1 MPLVLLLVR
10 KTLLSKVTS
19 TGFLKAVSRALFLSC
34 ALIALAFVAWV
45 FVVPPPATRL
55 VCPGPGPGGMCWNET
70 IAVNNGLNAWGG
82 AVDDYW
88 RDRLMCDCGN
98 TKSFRSNT
106 SAWWTKNQE
115 CRLGGEAGETCR
127 DAAFIW
133 WGFPL
138 FLVFCKL
145 FFAVIT
151 HMLHRV
157 TSGGKAGSK
166 GFKFLGGCLVCALA
180 GFYVAF
186 SVAGADLNLGRMVM
200 VLMMLFVIC
209 TGVIV
214 GSTLGWQ
221 TITKSAKNIP
231 MFAKMQG
238 PMMDYPKGLLLLIVT
253 LPVVL
258 FYLPL
263 SFLNQLTRRCACT
276 KSPEGGRLLT
286 AATNKQLAFVKK
298 WHLGSVFS
306 KLVGWGLLYLTLQ
319 VIAMKVIVWF
329 CSALNYVLAPLHPAI
344 VIVAFLGIGL
354 AMFLIPVIPGV
365 PVYVFAGAV
374 LPAAFAN
381 SLNPNPDVHWVVAA
395 QQTGQPPTGFWV
407 GLGVACVAANALKF
421 IAIAIQQEVTMAPAW
436 AYHRPPPLHLHSTST
451 PPPLTPSPSRPR

>member
-145 FFAVIT
+145 FFA
-151 HMLHRV
+151 
-157 TSGGKAGSK
+157 GK
-166 GFKFLGGCLVCALA
+166 
-180 GFYVAF
+180 
-186 SVAGADLNLGRMVM
+186 
-200 VLMMLFVIC
+200 
-209 TGVIV
+209 
-214 GSTLGWQ
+214 
-221 TITKSAKNIP
+221 
-231 MFAKMQG
+231 
-238 PMMDYPKGLLLLIVT
+238 
-253 LPVVL
+253 
-258 FYLPL
+258 
-263 SFLNQLTRRCACT
+263 
-276 KSPEGGRLLT
+276 
-286 AATNKQLAFVKK
+286 
-298 WHLGSVFS
+298 
-306 KLVGWGLLYLTLQ
+306 
-319 VIAMKVIVWF
+319 
-329 CSALNYVLAPLHPAI
+329 
-344 VIVAFLGIGL
+344 
-354 AMFLIPVIPGV
+354 
-365 PVYVFAGAV
+365 
-374 LPAAFAN
+374 
-381 SLNPNPDVHWVVAA
+381 
-395 QQTGQPPTGFWV
+395 
-407 GLGVACVAANALKF
+407 
-421 IAIAIQQEVTMAPAW
+421 
-436 AYHRPPPLHLHSTST
+436 
-451 PPPLTPSPSRPR
+451 